1 MTDMK
6 PRALAACGVTLLV
19 ALAST
24 SCSGMNSRQCRNGD
38 CTVVVVGAQ
47 YSGDLRDTKRVDFEF
62 EIAVADDQ
70 SAEVTVEREE
80 ERTRRDEEE
89 SATLRP
95 GESAELMTYSVE
107 YVSHNADGA
116 TFEFTRTD

>member
-1 MTDMK
+1 MK
-6 PRALAACGVTLLV
+6 PRALAVCAVTLLV

-24 SCSGMNSRQCRNGD
+24 SCSGMNNTRCRGGD
-38 CTVVVVGAQ
+38 CTVVVNGTR
-47 YSGDLRDTKRVDFEF
+47 YSGDLQDTKRVDFEF
-62 EIAVADDQ
+62 EIEVADDQ

-107 YVSHNADGA
+107 YVSHSADGA
-116 TFEFTRTD
+116 RFEFTRAD